1 MKTIK
6 DYIQECDAPASAPA
20 GGFGPGNAT
29 PGNTMGMGNPDG
41 TEIPTA
47 KAQVEKPKKKKK
59 KKNVSES
66 ETINEFAM
74 KFNKKGFLGELGL
87 LMEKYKVR
95 FVHDVE
101 GSYFEDENGDMILDL
116 TDQFIT
122 PEKMKKIAVKTK

>member
-6 DYIQECDAPASAPA
+6 DYIQECDASASALA
-20 GGFGPGNAT
+20 GGFGSGNAT
-29 PGNTMGMGNPDG
+29 PSNTMGMGNPDG

-87 LMEKYKVR
+87 LMAKYKVR

-116 TDQFIT
+116 TNQFIT

>member
-6 DYIQECDAPASAPA
+6 DYIQECDAPAAPA

-29 PGNTMGMGNPDG
+29 PANTMGMGNPDG

-101 GSYFEDENGDMILDL
+101 GSYFEDENGNMILDL